1 VVLLDLRVRPSA
13 RALVE
18 DPAFPFFALFSG
30 VSIHELV
37 RLVLLFIFVYSDLF
51 NMVVGVSYC
60 AWEESSCD
68 E

>member
-1 VVLLDLRVRPSA
+1 VVLLDPRVRPSA

-30 VSIHELV
+30 VPIHELV
-37 RLVLLFIFVYSDLF
+37 RLVFLFISVSSDLF
-51 NMVVGVSYC
+51 NMVVEVGYC

>member
-1 VVLLDLRVRPSA
+1 MVLLDLRVRPSA

-18 DPAFPFFALFSG
+18 DPAFPFFVLFSG
-30 VSIHELV
+30 VPIHEFV
-37 RLVLLFIFVYSDLF
+37 RLGLLFISVSSDLF
-51 NMVVGVSYC
+51 NIVIEVSYC